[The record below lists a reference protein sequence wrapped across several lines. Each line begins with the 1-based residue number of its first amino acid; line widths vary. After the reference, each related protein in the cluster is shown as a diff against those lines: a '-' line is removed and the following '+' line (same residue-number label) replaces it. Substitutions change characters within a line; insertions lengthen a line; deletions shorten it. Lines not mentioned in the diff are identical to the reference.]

1 MSAGAHRLPAL
12 RLPLVLLLALLAL
25 LLVLLLVLPLATPG
39 SPLLEQVPL
48 DDVSLSL
55 AGTSLPLP
63 SW

>member
-1 MSAGAHRLPAL
+1 MSAGAHRLLAL
-12 RLPLVLLLALLAL
+12 HLPLVLLLVLLAL
-25 LLVLLLVLPLATPG
+25 LLVLRLATPG

-55 AGTSLPLP
+55 ARTSLPLP